1 MKLLSIHLRHVY
13 HFVDLKLELRPTQQ
27 PLTVIL
33 GAQASGKTAILK
45 NIYQSLT
52 WFAARFKDL
61 RTPGVVMLDQDIMQN
76 RLQAKIDIAIQIP
89 HELGRLPESSD
100 SNAQDHSICSWQ
112 LYKTLN
118 ANGVGVSRTEITQ
131 LEQLVALYLKAIQQD
146 PLQGLPMIA
155 YYPVDRFIN
164 EVNLLNK
171 NNPAV
176 MQSSAAY
183 ELTAIPFTTFA
194 RFFEWF
200 REISDIENAQ
210 AAQLFQQILNKSER
224 SALPS
229 DSVKTDSNF
238 QSALLQARSHLHNP
252 NLQAL
257 KQSLNTVLPELT
269 DIFIEYQPKLQLMV
283 TYQHKTQPFQQL
295 SNSIKN
301 WIALVG
307 DIVRRLCLL
316 NPLSLYPCL
325 EGDGILLIDQ
335 IDIGLDQDHAQLI
348 LPRLHQAFPQLQI
361 IASTVHEYLFESGE
375 NIQCL
380 QLQQQKIQ
388 ELQLEQYQADLEQL
402 YVSLQDQTSENN
414 EAETIIEE
422 EIVSAVDQLF
432 AQFQKLSA
440 QEQQQLRALLHIDD
454 DQTSPKSVL

>member
-1 MKLLSIHLRHVY
+1 MKLLSLHLRHVY
-13 HFVDLKLELRPTQQ
+13 HFADLKLELNPSQQ

-45 NIYQSLT
+45 SIYQSLT

-89 HELGRLPESSD
+89 HELGTLPESSD

-118 ANGVGVSRTEITQ
+118 ANGIGISRTEITQ

-176 MQSSAAY
+176 MQSNAAY
-183 ELTAIPFTTFA
+183 ELTAISFTTFA

-210 AAQLFQQILNKSER
+210 AAQLFQQILHKSER
-224 SALPS
+224 STLPS

-238 QSALLQARSHLHNP
+238 QSALLQARSHLHSP

-325 EGDGILLIDQ
+325 EGDGILLIDH
-335 IDIGLDQDHAQLI
+335 IDAELDQDHAQMI
-348 LPRLHQAFPQLQI
+348 LPRLHQAFPEIQI
-361 IASTVHEYLFESGE
+361 IASTLHEQLFEPTE
-375 NIQCL
+375 NM
-380 QLQQQKIQ
+380 QLFQLNQQRIQ
-388 ELQLEQYQADLEQL
+388 EIKLQEYHANLAQL
-402 YVSLQDQTSENN
+402 YEDLQDQIPNHTNTEIMSEP
-414 EAETIIEE
+414 
-422 EIVSAVDQLF
+422 VSAVDQLF
-432 AQFQKLSA
+432 AQFQKMSA
-440 QEQQQLRALLHIDD
+440 QEQQQLRELLHIDD
-454 DQTSPKSVL
+454 DHTSLKPVL